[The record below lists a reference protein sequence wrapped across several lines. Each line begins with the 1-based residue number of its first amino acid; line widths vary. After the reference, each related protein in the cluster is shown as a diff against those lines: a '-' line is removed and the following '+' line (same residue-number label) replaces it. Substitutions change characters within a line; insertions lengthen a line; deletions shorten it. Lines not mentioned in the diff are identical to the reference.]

1 MRKRMDIKKILNA
14 GFLTLGILLLFA
26 RFFIGGEAIIFGML
40 FLGIGVARIIRQAG
54 VNERIKGLF
63 GPKARDS
70 TASIKAPP
78 ADHLLPVRV
87 LKLAESRGGVLTVS
101 AVAIA
106 LEVELDAAQWALD
119 ELVRKGAAGV
129 DVNLTTGVASYSFP
143 EFMPRPLPGPL
154 ET

>member
-1 MRKRMDIKKILNA
+1 MKAKKTVGIALLALGLISFFDIRFF
-14 GFLTLGILLLFA
+14 GGVSLLFGL
-26 RFFIGGEAIIFGML
+26 IM
-40 FLGIGVARIIRQAG
+40 VATGTTILIRQSSIS
-54 VNERIKGLF
+54 ERV
-63 GPKARDS
+63 KALLGAAKSRDPAPS
-70 TASIKAPP
+70 TKSPT

-119 ELVRKGAAGV
+119 ELVRKGAASV
-129 DVNLTTGVASYSFP
+129 DVNLATGVASYSFP
-143 EFMPRPLPGPL
+143 EFQSRPLQGPL